1 MVEEPENL
9 EAEAENEAPEPEE
22 AVEAEAQDELEQES
36 DAEPAAESESPN
48 QEEPEDEPA
57 AEAEPAEEQEDSAEA
72 EVESTEE
79 AGSGAEQEEAAEDLV
94 EAESEATDE
103 AEPGDEQAAEQDE
116 AIGEDAPADEPVRI
130 PNLKGLIG
138 RKVGMTQIF
147 DDTGAAIPV
156 TIIEA
161 GPCYITQIRTHEKDG
176 YNSVQLGMVETSQ
189 KRLTGGQLGHLKR
202 TNAPA
207 LRHLREFRVRNLGDL
222 EEGEQVTV
230 RVFEVG
236 DHVDVVGTSKGRGFA
251 GAIKRHGFH
260 RGPKTHGQS
269 DRERAPGS
277 LGAGSTPGRTF
288 RGKKGPGHMGSVRV
302 SSQNL
307 RVDLVDPER
316 NLLGVRGSVPGPK
329 GGLVMVKA
337 GRKQ

>member
-1 MVEEPENL
+1 MAEEPENL
-9 EAEAENEAPEPEE
+9 SEEAETEAETEAAQDSAAEE
-22 AVEAEAQDELEQES
+22 VAEVEA
-36 DAEPAAESESPN
+36 
-48 QEEPEDEPA
+48 
-57 AEAEPAEEQEDSAEA
+57 QEDSETEA
-72 EVESTEE
+72 E
-79 AGSGAEQEEAAEDLV
+79 LPP
-94 EAESEATDE
+94 EAESKADLEEAPADTTDQG
-103 AEPGDEQAAEQDE
+103 ATPADEQAATEEPKDE
-116 AIGEDAPADEPVRI
+116 EVEEADVEEPARI

-138 RKVGMTQIF
+138 RKIGMTQIF

-161 GPCYITQIRTHEKDG
+161 GPCYITQIRTHAKDG
-176 YNSVQLGMVETSQ
+176 YNAVQLGLEETSQ
-189 KRLTGGQLGHLKR
+189 RRLTGGQLGHLKR
-202 TNAPA
+202 TDAPP
-207 LRHLREFRVRNLGDL
+207 LRHLREIRLRNLGDL
-222 EEGEQVTV
+222 KEGEQVTV

-236 DHVDVVGTSKGRGFA
+236 DRVDVVGTSKGRGFA

-277 LGAGSTPGRTF
+277 HGATSTPGRVF
-288 RGKKGPGHMGSVRV
+288 KGARGPGHMGSVRV

-329 GGLVMVKA
+329 GGLVLVKE